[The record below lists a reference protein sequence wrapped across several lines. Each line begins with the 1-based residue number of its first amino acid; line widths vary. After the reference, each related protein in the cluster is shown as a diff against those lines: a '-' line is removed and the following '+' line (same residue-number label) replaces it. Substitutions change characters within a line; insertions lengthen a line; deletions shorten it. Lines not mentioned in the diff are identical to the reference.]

1 VVCDSNGS
9 DSGVKNG
16 GDQRG
21 DGTGVVRFW
30 WWWWQHNRNG
40 GDEKIVRV
48 IDDDWN
54 SGMNNIMSELF

>member
-21 DGTGVVRFW
+21 DGNWCSSVLVMVMTT
-30 WWWWQHNRNG
+30 
-40 GDEKIVRV
+40 
-48 IDDDWN
+48 
-54 SGMNNIMSELF
+54 